1 MLGLGLG
8 TFLLSTLFLTQTN
21 LLSHIKS
28 VGSDQ
33 NPNVVLF
40 DIQTDQ
46 RQELRRAL
54 VAGMDLPL
62 LQQVPIVTMHVH
74 SVKGQPARTIL
85 RDTTSNRRRRG
96 NWALRHEYRAT
107 YRDSLTE
114 TEEVVAGTWRSQP
127 ANDTLYVSLET
138 GVASSLGV
146 GVGDSLTFD
155 VQGVPIE
162 VVVGSL
168 RQVNWQRIMPN
179 FLAVFPPG
187 ILEPAP
193 QSHVLVTRAATTE
206 QMAALQRATV
216 RQFPNVSVIDLGSI
230 LSTVDTILDKVSLVV
245 RFMALFSVS
254 VGLIVL
260 VGVIASSRYQRIE
273 ESVLL
278 KTLGA
283 SRRQVVAIM
292 ALEYLFLGAFA
303 AATGVILSLGGVWAL
318 NRHLFRDRLRA
329 RLPARDPRLCGGQSA
344 NSRRRHDLQPQR
356 PHQPTPR
363 SPALARLA
371 NLIPYRRSSAYIC
384 GYSAQLAAQ
393 LLQHR
398 PQRRPHGF
406 GDDLVAFDVGMVA
419 IGQVQRGLVAHAF

>member
-40 DIQTDQ
+40 DIQNDQ
-46 RQELRRAL
+46 RQELNTL

-74 SVKGQPARTIL
+74 SVKGQPARAML
-85 RDTTSNRRRRG
+85 RDTTANRGRRG

-107 YRDSLTE
+107 YRDFLTE
-114 TEEVVAGTWRSQP
+114 TEEIVAGTWRSQP
-127 ANDTLYVSLET
+127 ADDTLYVSLET

-187 ILEPAP
+187 ILEAAP
-193 QSHVLVTRAATTE
+193 QSHVLVSRAATTE
-206 QMAALQRATV
+206 QMAALQRSTV
-216 RQFPNVSVIDLGSI
+216 HRFPNVSVIDLGVI
-230 LSTVDTILDKVSLVV
+230 LSTVDTILDKVS
-245 RFMALFSVS
+245 VS
-254 VGLIVL
+254 YTHLTLPTKRIV
-260 VGVIASSRYQRIE
+260 
-273 ESVLL
+273 
-278 KTLGA
+278 
-283 SRRQVVAIM
+283 
-292 ALEYLFLGAFA
+292 
-303 AATGVILSLGGVWAL
+303 
-318 NRHLFRDRLRA
+318 
-329 RLPARDPRLCGGQSA
+329 
-344 NSRRRHDLQPQR
+344 
-356 PHQPTPR
+356 
-363 SPALARLA
+363 
-371 NLIPYRRSSAYIC
+371 
-384 GYSAQLAAQ
+384 
-393 LLQHR
+393 
-398 PQRRPHGF
+398 
-406 GDDLVAFDVGMVA
+406 
-419 IGQVQRGLVAHAF
+419 